1 MLASEVLEILGVS
14 LRVSLTATVLAAL
27 ASVPLGLVLALKRF
41 PGRRVLVTVSHTLMA
56 LPTVVV
62 GLLLYGLLSRSGPL
76 GFLGLLYTPWAMI
89 AGQFVLALPIITS
102 LTYSAVVGV
111 DPRVSCTALTL
122 GARPWQAALTVLSE
136 ARFALLAAVAAG
148 FGRVV
153 TEVGAA
159 IMLGGN
165 IKGFTRTMTTAITLE
180 TAKGEFSLGITLGL
194 ILLAVALGVNLL
206 IAVAVRRRR

>member
-1 MLASEVLEILGVS
+1 MLASEILEILGVS
-14 LRVSLTATVLAAL
+14 LRVSLTATALAAL

-41 PGRRVLVTVSHTLMA
+41 PGRRVLVTASHTLMA

-76 GFLGLLYTPWAMI
+76 GFLGLLYTPWAMV

-111 DPRVSCTALTL
+111 DPRVPRTALTL

-136 ARFALLAAVAAG
+136 ARYALLAAVAAG

-165 IKGFTRTMTTAITLE
+165 IKGYTRTMTTAITLE
-180 TAKGEFSLGITLGL
+180 TAKGEFGLGIALGL

-206 IAVAVRRRR
+206 IAVTVRGKR